1 MQLIQRM
8 LFRESGLPPERQVM
22 LPADRRQFL
31 KRRWSG
37 TAEDGTCFEF
47 DLQERLIDGCVVF
60 RGGGKDYIIR
70 QAPEMVYRIPFESA
84 AHAALVA
91 WKTGNLHMPTEI
103 TADSIL
109 VLHDEVMANLIQ
121 REGWSFTEAEV
132 VFKPMKAEP
141 HV

>member
-1 MQLIQRM
+1 MHLIQRM
-8 LFRESGLPPERQVM
+8 LFRESGLPPERQVR

-37 TAEDGTCFEF
+37 TAEDGTSFEF
-47 DLQERLIDGCVVF
+47 DLQERLIDGCVIF
-60 RGGGKDYIIR
+60 RSGGKDYIIR
-70 QAPEMVYRIPFESA
+70 QAPEVVYRIPFESA

-91 WKTGNLHMPTEI
+91 WKTGNLHMPAEI
-103 TADSIL
+103 TADALL
-109 VLHDEVMANLIQ
+109 VLHDEVMGNLIR
-121 REGWSFTEAEV
+121 REGWPFTEVEV